1 MAFVNASMQRITYGH
16 PLLITPFLLQDTLVN
31 VASVSTQRIERLEPF
46 SIEEPVPLENDMSVS
61 YFRPRA
67 DRIASNYNISHLLSS
82 LPWSPRRTALA
93 EAMLSGSI
101 LSIRRQKRLK
111 PSF

>member
-16 PLLITPFLLQDTLVN
+16 PLLINPFLLQDTLVN

-46 SIEEPVPLENDMSVS
+46 SIEEPVLLENDMSVS

-67 DRIASNYNISHLLSS
+67 DRIVPNYIQYKSS
-82 LPWSPRRTALA
+82 IIESTMVTSAYCV
-93 EAMLSGSI
+93 S
-101 LSIRRQKRLK
+101 
-111 PSF
+111 